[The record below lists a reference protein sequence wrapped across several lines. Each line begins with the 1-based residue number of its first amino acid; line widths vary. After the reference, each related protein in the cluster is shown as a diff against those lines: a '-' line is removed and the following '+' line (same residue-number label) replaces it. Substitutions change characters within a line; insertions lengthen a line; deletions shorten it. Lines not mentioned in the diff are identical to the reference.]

1 MAADDIETQAEKSQT
16 VTRSIHPI
24 FYIASWIFFSNLTIL
39 FNKWLLD
46 PERFSY
52 PTILTCWHLI
62 FATIATQ
69 ILARTTTL
77 LDGRKNVK
85 MTGRLYLR
93 AIVPIGFL
101 FSGSL
106 VCSNMVYLYLS
117 VAFIQMLKAAAPVA
131 VLLTG
136 WAWGVEQPSQS
147 RLINVLFIVFGVGLA
162 SFGEIAFSLTGFLFQ
177 LGGIVFE
184 AMRLIMI
191 QVLLKGDGQK
201 MDPLVSLYYFAPVC
215 ASMNFVVALF
225 TEFRSF
231 HVADLYNTGFWLLL
245 LNAVVA
251 FMLNISS
258 VCLIGKTS
266 GLVMTLTG
274 ILKNILL
281 VGASVMIWQTSI
293 TPMQFFGYAIALAGL
308 VYYSLGRDQIVEIA
322 TQLWTFLRNVWENS
336 PAYSAVSSSSSEG
349 SNGQQGG
356 GLPSAVR
363 RALLMGLGVM
373 VMVILAAGYIYG
385 GADPRGAGDAMGA
398 ARPLGGGGDANIVNL
413 KPVQVP
419 S

>member
-1 MAADDIETQAEKSQT
+1 MADDIETQAEKAQP

-46 PERFSY
+46 PDRFT
-52 PTILTCWHLI
+52 TILTCWHLI
-62 FATIATQ
+62 FATLATQ
-69 ILARTTTL
+69 VLARTTTL

-131 VLLTG
+131 VLLTA
-136 WAWGVEQPSQS
+136 WVWGVEQPSQS
-147 RLINVLFIVFGVGLA
+147 KLINVLFIVFGVGLA

-191 QVLLKGDGQK
+191 QVLLNGDGQK

-215 ASMNFVVALF
+215 ASMNFLVALV
-225 TEFRSF
+225 TEVPSFRI
-231 HVADLYNTGFWLLL
+231 ADLYNTGLWCLL

-293 TPMQFFGYAIALAGL
+293 TALQFLGYAIALAGL

-336 PAYSAVSSSSSEG
+336 PAYSSVSSSSSEEG
-349 SNGQQGG
+349 NGQQGQRG
-356 GLPSAVR
+356 GLPPAVR

-373 VMVILAAGYIYG
+373 VVVILAAGYIYG
-385 GADPRGAGDAMGA
+385 GVDPRGGA
-398 ARPLGGGGDANIVNL
+398 VGVPRPLGGGGDASSV
-413 KPVQVP
+413 KPPVQVA

>member
-1 MAADDIETQAEKSQT
+1 MAAVDDVETQAEKSQP
-16 VTRSIHPI
+16 VARSIHPI
-24 FYIASWIFFSNLTIL
+24 FYIASWIFFSNITIL

-46 PERFSY
+46 PARFSY

-69 ILARTTTL
+69 VLARTTTL

-136 WAWGVEQPSQS
+136 WVWGVEQPSQS

-162 SFGEIAFSLTGFLFQ
+162 SFGEIAFSLKGFLFQ
-177 LGGIVFE
+177 FGGIVFE

-225 TEFRSF
+225 TEFRF
-231 HVADLYNTGFWLLL
+231 FQIADLYKTGFLLLL

-281 VGASVMIWQTSI
+281 VGASVVIWQTSI
-293 TPMQFFGYAIALAGL
+293 TPMQFFGYAIALGGL

-322 TQLWTFLRNVWENS
+322 TQLWTFIRNVWENS
-336 PAYSAVSSSSSEG
+336 PAYSAVSSSSEENSG
-349 SNGQQGG
+349 HQG
-356 GLPSAVR
+356 GLPSAVKR
-363 RALLMGLGVM
+363 GLLVGLGIIV
-373 VMVILAAGYIYG
+373 VVILAAGYIYG
-385 GADPRGAGDAMGA
+385 GTDPSGGNPVGA
-398 ARPLGGGGDANIVNL
+398 ARPLGGGGDASSISL
-413 KPVQVP
+413 KPVAGA